1 MRPLSHGAVLLSLF
15 LSTIAV
21 AQSARE
27 ERSDVQARL
36 SAQRSTLELLRD
48 QKVSVL
54 EVLETVEKIGR
65 SRVDRVRALDA
76 ELKLLKRRVDIVERQ
91 ELVARRALEVQI
103 SRVGPR
109 LRAMYRMT
117 RKRPLDVLLS
127 AEDFASLVWRSRAL
141 SRLVESDLELLAEV
155 QRAARFQRMTAR
167 QLEGL
172 KAQMDARLVVL
183 REESMR
189 AELQRKDLADLM
201 LLIQAEQSQSS
212 RVVRELEQA
221 ERELSALIADMEAPP
236 AASGFGALK
245 GRLPLPAP
253 GRVEVGFG
261 KVVNPKFNTVTVQKG
276 VDVRAPAGVP
286 VRAVAPGKVVYSA
299 WMRGYGNLVILDHG
313 GGFHTLVAHLAD
325 LGRAVGEEVQ
335 AGEVLGAVGDTA
347 SLKGAYVYFEIRQ
360 RGQAVDPAVWLA
372 PAAGAAPR

>member
-1 MRPLSHGAVLLSLF
+1 
-15 LSTIAV
+15 
-21 AQSARE
+21 
-27 ERSDVQARL
+27 
-36 SAQRSTLELLRD
+36 
-48 QKVSVL
+48 
-54 EVLETVEKIGR
+54 
-65 SRVDRVRALDA
+65 
-76 ELKLLKRRVDIVERQ
+76 
-91 ELVARRALEVQI
+91 
-103 SRVGPR
+103 
-109 LRAMYRMT
+109 
-117 RKRPLDVLLS
+117 
-127 AEDFASLVWRSRAL
+127 
-141 SRLVESDLELLAEV
+141 
-155 QRAARFQRMTAR
+155 
-167 QLEGL
+167 
-172 KAQMDARLVVL
+172 MDARLVVL